1 VTRYVAT
8 AEFSLAVSSSS
19 RVAPAAEKHRHS
31 LGVSCL
37 LISGP
42 SWPTVKLACVSF
54 GGGFSGRTCSSLTL
68 PSSISYFFS
77 ISYSLS
83 RRPALFSGLALCS
96 RTTGDGS
103 SLPLACPLRS
113 STTTDAPCGLPNMLI
128 QAKLRSDVLLS
139 NCEKPIILFSSEM
152 GDCFAGSSL
161 LNPID
166 LVAFAVGRLEV
177 VTVDTRLGTCCDWA
191 IGSVASLVPKPV
203 YGLDDSSNLPST
215 TRVIA
220 Y

>member
-1 VTRYVAT
+1 M
-8 AEFSLAVSSSS
+8 
-19 RVAPAAEKHRHS
+19 
-31 LGVSCL
+31 
-37 LISGP
+37 
-42 SWPTVKLACVSF
+42 
-54 GGGFSGRTCSSLTL
+54 
-68 PSSISYFFS
+68 
-77 ISYSLS
+77 
-83 RRPALFSGLALCS
+83 FSGLALYS

-166 LVAFAVGRLEV
+166 LVAFAVA
-177 VTVDTRLGTCCDWA
+177 VDTRLGTCCDWA

-203 YGLDDSSNLPST
+203 YGLDDSSDLPST